1 MYGKTLDCTLM
12 DGVGSPAKREGRNML
27 ETITQVLALVL
38 LLFTSNFGSCEKSVA
53 YADDP
58 MNKPL
63 DSLRVFDYDRG
74 LCNDK
79 WNKCGSYERT
89 SFGWTYPGRSISEL
103 GTYPEATPYRDTL
116 KHSELSGDASDKG
129 DAAARWLFENP
140 SWTAQEYRERFE
152 KN

>member
-1 MYGKTLDCTLM
+1 
-12 DGVGSPAKREGRNML
+12 VNSVSSPAKREGRNML

-103 GTYPEATPYRDTL
+103 GTYPEAKPYREPLTG
-116 KHSELSGDASDKG
+116 ELSGQPADQG

-140 SWTAQEYRERFE
+140 SWTAQEYRERFA
-152 KN
+152 KD